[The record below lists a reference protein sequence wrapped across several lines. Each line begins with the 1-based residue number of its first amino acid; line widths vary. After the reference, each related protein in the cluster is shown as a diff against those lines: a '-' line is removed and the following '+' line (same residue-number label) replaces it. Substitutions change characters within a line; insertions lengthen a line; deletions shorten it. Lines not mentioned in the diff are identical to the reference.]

1 MSDMK
6 DRFIFEFQ
14 RPKDGIFVSAYVH
27 ELYNYR
33 YHWHDTDF
41 EVDILLNGKAEYC
54 HGQQTSLLEA
64 GDVIVIDPCK
74 WHASFAREQGSR
86 ALVIRFSDKAYRALL
101 KKDERIAF
109 DIAPSDASSRDN
121 EFYRSIRRYCAMFL
135 LSASEKGDIFQNMKM
150 RAAIEMLMTSISSCG
165 SYQIIKA
172 AGENERNTETMQ
184 RIIRYIDEHYN
195 EKLSLQDIGDYAQ
208 YNRTY
213 ISTLFKNTM
222 GINFYEYL
230 TRTRLSHAI
239 FQLAVTNK
247 TITQIS
253 MDCGFPELK
262 TFNQRFK
269 EIFHYLPTEYRQRID
284 PEHIINILN
293 KQVFLS
299 PELPAIRQI
308 LKQYVS

>member
-1 MSDMK
+1 MK

-33 YHWHDTDF
+33 YHWHDTDY

-54 HGQQTSLLEA
+54 HGQETSLLEA
-64 GDVIVIDPCK
+64 GDVVIIDPCK

-86 ALVIRFSDKAYRALL
+86 ALVIRFSDKAYRAML
-101 KKDERIAF
+101 KKDERIVF
-109 DIAPSDASSRDN
+109 DIAPSNAESRDT
-121 EFYRSIRRYCAMFL
+121 EFYRCIKRYCAAFL
-135 LSASEKGDIFQNMKM
+135 LSAAGSGDIFQNMKM
-150 RAAIEMLMTSISSCG
+150 RAAIEMLMATIASSQH
-165 SYQIIKA
+165 YDIIKT

-247 TITQIS
+247 TVTQIS

-262 TFNQRFK
+262 SFNRLFK
-269 EIFHYLPTEYRQRID
+269 ELFHYLPTEYRQRID
-284 PEHIINILN
+284 PEHIIKILN
-293 KQVFLS
+293 KQVYLS
-299 PELPAIRQI
+299 PEIPSIKKV
-308 LKQYVS
+308 LKEYASG

>member
-1 MSDMK
+1 MK
-6 DRFIFEFQ
+6 DRFIYEFQ

-33 YHWHDTDF
+33 YHWHDTDY

-54 HGQQTSLLEA
+54 YGQQTSFLEA
-64 GDVIVIDPCK
+64 GDAIIIDPGQ

-86 ALVIRFSDKAYRALL
+86 ALVIRFSDKAYRPLL
-101 KKDERIAF
+101 KKDERFSFEIP
-109 DIAPSDASSRDN
+109 PSDDASRSDS
-121 EFYRSIRRYCAMFL
+121 FYRRIRRYCAEFIL
-135 LSASEKGDIFQNMKM
+135 AASDKNDIFQNFRMK
-150 RAAIEMLMTSISSCG
+150 ASIEMLMASIASCG
-165 SYQIIKA
+165 HFRIIKA
-172 AGENERNTETMQ
+172 AEENERNAETMQ
-184 RIIRYIDEHYN
+184 RIIKYIDEHYN

-247 TITQIS
+247 TVTQIS
-253 MDCGFPELK
+253 IDCGFPELK

-269 EIFHYLPTEYRQRID
+269 EVFHYLPTEYRQRID
-284 PEHIINILN
+284 PEHTINILN
-293 KQVFLS
+293 KQVYLS
-299 PELPAIRQI
+299 PEDPSIYGL
-308 LKQYVS
+308 LKSFTEE